1 MGFPDSSSFSVPKNK
16 CPPFSSL
23 PVETNVFTCKSNIW
37 LIYSRHSGII
47 KKTGSSDK
55 GCHSIPV
62 ITSEAKQYRPG
73 AGYCYGGTMITKE
86 RVEEVLGKIRSGL
99 KSEGGDIELIEVKDD
114 IVYVKLTGA
123 CGTCPM
129 SSLTL
134 KNWVESTMRN
144 EIPEVKAVQ
153 AI

>member
-1 MGFPDSSSFSVPKNK
+1 
-16 CPPFSSL
+16 
-23 PVETNVFTCKSNIW
+23 
-37 LIYSRHSGII
+37 
-47 KKTGSSDK
+47 
-55 GCHSIPV
+55 
-62 ITSEAKQYRPG
+62 
-73 AGYCYGGTMITKE
+73 MITKE
-86 RVEEVLGKIRSGL
+86 RVEEVLGKIRTGL